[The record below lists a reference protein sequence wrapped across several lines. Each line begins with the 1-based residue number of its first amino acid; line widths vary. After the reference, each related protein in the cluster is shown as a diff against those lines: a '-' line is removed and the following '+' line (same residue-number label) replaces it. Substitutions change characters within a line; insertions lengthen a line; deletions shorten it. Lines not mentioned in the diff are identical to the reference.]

1 MHLRRVVSLCAFMRP
16 RRVIRPC
23 ALQSFRLT
31 IVPTV
36 RGIVQRV
43 AGLPVVPPGRSWRG
57 AHLLLVVTL
66 DLVHDQSRCR
76 EGYATTGERVCLDK
90 RSRM

>member
-1 MHLRRVVSLCAFMRP
+1 M
-16 RRVIRPC
+16 PC

-43 AGLPVVPPGRSWRG
+43 AGLPVVPPGCSWRG

-66 DLVHDQSRCR
+66 ELIHDHGVAKVTRRQGS
-76 EGYATTGERVCLDK
+76 AFA
-90 RSRM
+90 